1 MNNGVVHTEP
11 DTRIDPNPEPIVTTK
26 IEPFTGHTIND
37 DAIYRFGVMSD
48 EGGADK
54 AHFNSAWIKGQ
65 FFSVAGHDM
74 RKPAP
79 SKIATIKDFV
89 DFNPAEFPMT
99 PGKVYSFFQ
108 QVGPEEFQLVG
119 QYTVGNR
126 RHATLSDRRARKGGG
141 LNGLTPTDQID
152 QNSYQMPTTGN
163 AYQANLWK
171 QQAQQA
177 ADLLKI
183 SMEGQQVQAM
193 EMMKMIQA
201 NEVKREEQMQ
211 QMMQMMEQKVRAE
224 EGEKQQRMSSQLK
237 DEIRAE
243 TETRV
248 RKEEEAKALSDKSV
262 GMSDVLDFAGS
273 ILSPLMPHLGPV
285 VAAKIA
291 EWSGTAVPPAG
302 APTTPPTG
310 PAPGATDG
318 RPSPTPGFEQM
329 QINSGK

>member
-1 MNNGVVHTEP
+1 MSEKVEIHTEP
-11 DTRIDPNPEPIVTTK
+11 DNRIDPNPQPTASTK
-26 IEPFTGHTIND
+26 IEPFTGHTILD
-37 DAIYRFGVMSD
+37 DGIYRFGVMSSD
-48 EGGADK
+48 GGPDK
-54 AHFNSAWIKGQ
+54 AHFNTAWVKEQ
-65 FFSVAGHDM
+65 FFSVSGHDM
-74 RKPAP
+74 RKPMP
-79 SKIATIKDFV
+79 SRIATIKDFV
-89 DFNPAEFPMT
+89 DYNPAEFPMT

-108 QVGPEEFQLVG
+108 QVGPADFILVG

-126 RHATLSDRRARKGGG
+126 RHATRADRLSRKGGG

-183 SMEGQQVQAM
+183 SMEGQQAQAM

-211 QMMQMMEQKVRAE
+211 QMMQMMESKVRAE
-224 EGEKQQRMSSQLK
+224 EGEKQQRMSNQLK

-248 RKEEEAKALSDKSV
+248 RKEAEQQALNDKSV

-273 ILSPLMPHLGPV
+273 ILGPLMPHLGPI
-285 VAAKIA
+285 VAAKVA
-291 EWSGTAVPPAG
+291 EWSGAAVPPANG
-302 APTTPPTG
+302 ATPPTG
-310 PAPGATDG
+310 PAAGTTPT
-318 RPSPTPGFEQM
+318 PTPGFEQM
-329 QINSGK
+329 QIAK